1 MIGDLQVVGLS
12 IQDLEANLLR
22 ALQPHLGQPR
32 IFVELIEQRQH
43 KTYLLG
49 EVEEAGQYYFGADQI
64 YPTPALA
71 LAGGGKNQST
81 DLTSLH
87 VRCQGNIVQTINL
100 NRLLEQSEMVPILS
114 PDDVVYV
121 PSRL

>member
-1 MIGDLQVVGLS
+1 MQR
-12 IQDLEANLLR
+12 IQSANNVTLGRFHLLPVDWREANLLQ

-43 KTYLLG
+43 KIYLRG
-49 EVEEAGQYYFGADQI
+49 EVEEAGQYYFEADQI
-64 YPTPALA
+64 YLTLILA
-71 LAGGGKNQST
+71 
-81 DLTSLH
+81 SLQAP
-87 VRCQGNIVQTINL
+87 RQGNIVQTINL

-114 PDDVVYV
+114 PDDVGYV

>member
-1 MIGDLQVVGLS
+1 LIGDLQVVGLS
-12 IQDLEANLLR
+12 IQNLEANLLR

-49 EVEEAGQYYFGADQI
+49 EVEEAGQYYFEADQI

-81 DLTSLH
+81 DLL
-87 VRCQGNIVQTINL
+87 
-100 NRLLEQSEMVPILS
+100 
-114 PDDVVYV
+114 D
-121 PSRL
+121 